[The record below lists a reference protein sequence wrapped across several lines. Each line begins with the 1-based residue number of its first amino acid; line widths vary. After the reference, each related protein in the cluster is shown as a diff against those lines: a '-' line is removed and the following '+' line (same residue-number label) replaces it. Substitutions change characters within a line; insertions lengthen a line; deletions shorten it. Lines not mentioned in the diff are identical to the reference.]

1 MTNVTASLLIAS
13 SKSLSVTAMMFSGGC
28 FEVVLCVMAM
38 WFESSAARTAANAS
52 EVGEIVVPPFPSGT
66 GSLPYCWECIGPFY
80 WTRSLRGVVAV
91 PLVRISGGW
100 GALNSKKNQKK
111 NPCGRVP

>member
-1 MTNVTASLLIAS
+1 MSYFSTRQLFSITGQKLVCLSSNDECDGQFVDSLQQVTLGDSHDVLRIA
-13 SKSLSVTAMMFSGGC
+13 AH
-28 FEVVLCVMAM
+28 EVVLCAMAM

-66 GSLPYCWECIGPFY
+66 RSLPYCWECIGPFY

-91 PLVRISGGW
+91 PLV
-100 GALNSKKNQKK
+100 
-111 NPCGRVP
+111 